1 MRRRLL
7 AAITLALLAV
17 AMPADAFHEETVPA
31 QWSLMRV
38 GPTGTDLDIG
48 VGYGGCDQAPQVT
61 EVHEGTT
68 AVTLTVSQPR
78 CVPDRGDGPSV
89 CPAIARFTT
98 LAVRLSHPLAGR
110 SLVGQWR
117 FSTPPTGAGGIV
129 PRMIGARA
137 GDAMRGLAN
146 ERIHTRLIGSVDG
159 MVIRQSPAPGQ
170 RFSAEQGITLVAE
183 GAGPASAAPS
193 LELPR
198 TVRLDR
204 HRRLVVSL
212 RRVNFTGTVRVMLH
226 LFHDKVART
235 VSVRAART
243 ARVAF
248 VVGPKDAAHL
258 RHGAKLG
265 MRAALRAPGRGTRA
279 LFHESVVR

>member
-7 AAITLALLAV
+7 VGITLALLAV

-31 QWSLMRV
+31 QWSLVRV
-38 GPTGTDLDIG
+38 SASGEDLDIG
-48 VGYGGCDQAPQVT
+48 VGYGGCDQAPRVT
-61 EVHEGTT
+61 EVQESTT
-68 AVTLTVSQPR
+68 SVTLTVTQPR
-78 CVPDRGDGPSV
+78 FVPDPGDGPAV
-89 CPAIARFTT
+89 CPAIARFTS

-110 SLVGQWR
+110 ALVGQWR
-117 FSTPPTGAGGIV
+117 FSTPPTGAGGVV

-170 RFSAEQGITLVAE
+170 PFSAEQGITLVAE
-183 GAGPASAAPS
+183 GAGPASAALS

-204 HRRLVVSL
+204 HRRLVVVLSQ
-212 RRVNFTGTVRVMLH
+212 VNFTGRVQVLLD

-235 VSVRAART
+235 VSVRAGRT

-258 RHGAKLG
+258 RPGAKLG
-265 MRAALRAPGRGTRA
+265 MRAALRAPGRGTKA